1 MNEPVYLHDFQ
12 RPTLEQIV
20 SEGCRKIDEA
30 IERVCQKYEAPQIK
44 QPDPFIEATRIGL
57 DYLNQQMNVLNQ
69 TRNATLEERI
79 RNEYAQCQSAYYR
92 ARFKNQLSGLYE
104 MYGAAAQS
112 IFMGVD
118 K

>member
-57 DYLNQQMNVLNQ
+57 DY
-69 TRNATLEERI
+69 
-79 RNEYAQCQSAYYR
+79 
-92 ARFKNQLSGLYE
+92 
-104 MYGAAAQS
+104 
-112 IFMGVD
+112 
-118 K
+118 